1 MTKEA
6 EAVMLSLADRRY
18 MDVLRSVVHVDVEKS
33 DAERVDEAATRRHK
47 ASGPTTSGDSA
58 PSRATRDFVSNDENG
73 RHAQTHR
80 HTQTQTHTD
89 THTDT
94 HRHTHT
100 HTHTHTHLVA
110 FALDFIA
117 CPHHFVAFRIAGGTA
132 STRC

>member
-89 THTDT
+89 THT
-94 HRHTHT
+94 
-100 HTHTHTHLVA
+100 HTHLVA